1 MHTEEGEVARMSLRA
16 TPTSVEAAADV
27 GAGLAAGAAGS
38 TRAVERALALLAEVC
53 EHDVATLAEAARR
66 THLAPSTALRL
77 LRTLEHTGFV
87 ARDSDGV
94 WTPGSRSLG
103 LGATVLGR
111 ASLVRLAEPA
121 LRRIVAATGET
132 TYLIVRG
139 PAGTA
144 VYVGMV
150 EGTRSVRHTSWV
162 GRSIEVDGL
171 AVGRALLGGVPP
183 DGYVAERDLIEPDVT
198 AVAAPI
204 PRPGGIAG
212 AINLL
217 GPTYRIDEA
226 TMHAHGRIVAREAAA
241 VGRLFGAEPAVS
253 STLPIPSHPTSGD
266 R

>member
-1 MHTEEGEVARMSLRA
+1 MALPAAS
-16 TPTSVEAAADV
+16 AAAPVDRPL
-27 GAGLAAGAAGS
+27 GQPGAGS

-53 EHDVATLAEAARR
+53 EHDVTSLTEAARR
-66 THLAPSTALRL
+66 TQLAPSTALRL

-87 ARDSDGV
+87 SHDTDGS
-94 WTPGSRSLG
+94 WTPGARSIA
-103 LGATVLGR
+103 LGATVVGR

-121 LRRIVAATGET
+121 LQRIVAATGET
-132 TYLIVRG
+132 AYLIVPG
-139 PAGTA
+139 AAGTA

-162 GRSIEVDGL
+162 GRSIDARGI
-171 AVGRALLGGVPP
+171 AVGRALAGDVPP
-183 DGYVAERDLIEPDVT
+183 GGHLAERDLIEPDVT

-212 AINLL
+212 ALNLL

-226 TMHAHGRIVAREAAA
+226 TMREYGRIVAREAAA
-241 VGRLFGAEPAVS
+241 VGRLLGVDHPGPVPQTSTHPNPSGA
-253 STLPIPSHPTSGD
+253 